1 MPTALSLHSAR
12 ALDLLLCE
20 HSERTLS
27 KNLTLQYRNTL
38 YQLQHRG
45 AGYHLRGAKVTVCE
59 GDNGEVVLLAA
70 GKELPYTTYTRGL
83 PPCRK
88 PRMRRPSMPRSMPP
102 WGARASSLAP
112 IIPGASP
119 RPLSPRKPLK
129 GHRKP
134 RGACCR
140 GGGPDSRR
148 PRAPSVWPSTP
159 TDPFPFTL
167 PSYQPGTS
175 LSCRGGD
182 ISTLG

>member
-70 GKELPYTTYTRGL
+70 GKELPYTTYQRATAL
-83 PPCRK
+83 PKTEDEKTLNAQVDAAVGRQSVKPGPNHPWRK
-88 PRMRRPSMPRSMPP
+88 PAAIVAAQAAE
-102 WGARASSLAP
+102 G
-112 IIPGASP
+112 
-119 RPLSPRKPLK
+119 
-129 GHRKP
+129 
-134 RGACCR
+134 
-140 GGGPDSRR
+140 
-148 PRAPSVWPSTP
+148 TP
-159 TDPFPFTL
+159 
-167 PSYQPGTS
+167 
-175 LSCRGGD
+175 
-182 ISTLG
+182 